1 MLTLP
6 QYGLNSLADVF
17 PSLLAGLGVPG
28 EIDRLGLELDA
39 RRVCVLL
46 IDGLG
51 AEQLAEYAADAPFL
65 SGAVRRTIT
74 AGFPTTTATSLSSL
88 GIGVPPG
95 EHGLVGYLLR
105 VPGQDRLMS
114 PLKWRLFGDG
124 PKVDLLKE
132 LAPEQFQPL
141 TTVFERAAAD
151 GVSVTHVGPIFQ
163 AGSGL
168 TRASFR
174 GSEFRFDVSLGDL
187 IDGTLTAL
195 GQGER
200 SLVYAYHADL
210 DTTGH
215 VRGPGSPAWRLEL
228 GMVDRTVQA
237 IAERLPAD
245 AALLVTA
252 DHGMVAMHDRIDFD
266 TTTALHD
273 GVADL
278 GGEARARHVYTANGA
293 ASDVAATWRAVLG
306 ADYTVL
312 TRDEAI
318 RDGWFGPAVHAENT
332 SRIGDV
338 IAVAGDRGGI
348 VRSAVEPL
356 QSGFLGQH
364 GSLTSAEMHVPL
376 LVFRGR
382 E

>member
-1 MLTLP
+1 MFTLP

-65 SGAVRRTIT
+65 SSAVPRTIT

-88 GIGVPPG
+88 GVGVPPG
-95 EHGLVGYLLR
+95 EHGLVGYLLQ

-124 PKVDLLKE
+124 PTVDLLKE
-132 LAPEQFQPL
+132 LAPEQFQPHP
-141 TTVFERAAAD
+141 TVFERAAAD

-195 GQGER
+195 NQGER

-228 GMVDRTVQA
+228 GMVDRTVRA
-237 IAERLPAD
+237 IAERLPKD

-252 DHGMVAMHDRIDFD
+252 DHGMVAMHDHVDFD
-266 TTTALHD
+266 TTAALHD
-273 GVADL
+273 GVRNL
-278 GGEARARHVYTANGA
+278 GGEARARHVYTEHGA
-293 ASDVAATWRAVLG
+293 ATDVAATWREVLG
-306 ADYTVL
+306 DNFAVL

-318 RDGWFGPAVHAENT
+318 RDGWFGPAVFAENAA
-332 SRIGDV
+332 RIGDV
-338 IAVAGDRGGI
+338 IAVARNRGGI
-348 VRSAVEPL
+348 TRSAIEPL

-376 LVFRGR
+376 LLYRGDR
-382 E
+382 